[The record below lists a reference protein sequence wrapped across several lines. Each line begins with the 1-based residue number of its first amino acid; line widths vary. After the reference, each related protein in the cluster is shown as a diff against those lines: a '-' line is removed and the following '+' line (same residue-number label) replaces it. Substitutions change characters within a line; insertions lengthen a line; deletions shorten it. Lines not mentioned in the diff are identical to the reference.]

1 MAINKKQAVLKKLAD
16 LQQRLE
22 EQVNFERYE
31 FMERP
36 EIAPVAKG
44 RATAFRE
51 AALRVQLV
59 RKEID
64 ALWPDKNLN
73 ARSAK

>member
-36 EIAPVAKG
+36 EIAPFAKG
-44 RATAFRE
+44 RATAFQE
-51 AALRVQLV
+51 AALRVRLV